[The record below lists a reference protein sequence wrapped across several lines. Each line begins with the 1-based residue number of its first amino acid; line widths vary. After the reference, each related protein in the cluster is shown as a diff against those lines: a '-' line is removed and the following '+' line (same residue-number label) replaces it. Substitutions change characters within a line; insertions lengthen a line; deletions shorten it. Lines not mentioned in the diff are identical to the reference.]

1 MPAGLGTGFL
11 SSDYFVTKNK
21 IELWRRHLPIDV
33 AERDI
38 WVIKPIFVSEH
49 IEW

>member
-1 MPAGLGTGFL
+1 MPAGLGSGFL
-11 SSDYFVTKNK
+11 CSKNFVTKVK
-21 IELWRRHLPIDV
+21 TELWRLYLPIDV

-38 WVIKPIFVSEH
+38 WVIKPIFSIEH